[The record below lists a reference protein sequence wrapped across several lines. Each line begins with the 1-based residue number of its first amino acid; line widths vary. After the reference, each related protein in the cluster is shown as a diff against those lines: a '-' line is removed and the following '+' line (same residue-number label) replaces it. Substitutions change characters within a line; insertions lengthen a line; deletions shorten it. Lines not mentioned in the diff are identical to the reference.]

1 MTAVTHAEPGAVDC
15 VLLDVDGTLIDST
28 YLHALAWQRAFA
40 RHQLDVPWWETH
52 FAIGMGGD
60 LLVPHLGGPAVE
72 ERIGEQLR
80 AQWAEEYRA
89 VLPEVRAIPGAADL
103 VGHLVAAGHRVALAS
118 SGADEFT
125 DAALSL
131 LGLDRDDFAAVTSS
145 DDAERSKPAPD
156 LLRAAMDSAGGSTAV
171 LVGTASGT
179 PKPPTRCPYRSSAC
193 APAASPNP
201 TCWAPEPAVWS
212 TRSSRWSMNRGA
224 PEFRS
229 RRQRRWRGTRASNR
243 HCD

>member
-171 LVGTASGT
+171 LVGDSVWDAQAANQMSIPFVGVRTGGIAESDLLGAGASRVVDSVVT
-179 PKPPTRCPYRSSAC
+179 LVDES
-193 APAASPNP
+193 
-201 TCWAPEPAVWS
+201 
-212 TRSSRWSMNRGA
+212 
-224 PEFRS
+224 
-229 RRQRRWRGTRASNR
+229 WRP
-243 HCD
+243 